1 MMRKHKRGFTLIELL
16 VVIAIIAVLMAILM
30 PALNRVKEQGKRI
43 VCESSLKNLQLCWLM
58 YADDNDGKIVNGAGG
73 IHYNNSGAQVSATDP
88 SVVERAWVDVGW
100 GDNWDQPNAAT
111 VGTLSD
117 REKKLAIE
125 QGALWEYTKDYG
137 VYKCPTGRRGECVTY
152 SVVDSMNG
160 LYRAGTTS
168 STTGGHPHAVGA
180 RVGPTVL
187 WIKRRSEISSPTPA
201 QRMVYID
208 EGAMT
213 PDSFATNYNAN
224 TNQWWDDPPVR
235 HGDGTTVSWAD
246 GHVSHLKWKAAET
259 IDRARDTRDYYG
271 GGGWTPSTP
280 EGLEE
285 LHLFQ
290 KYVWGRNGF

>member
-1 MMRKHKRGFTLIELL
+1 MNKHKRGFTLIELL

-43 VCESSLKNLQLCWLM
+43 VCESSLKNLQLVWIM

-73 IHYNNSGAQVSATDP
+73 FHYISANNYTENGADP
-88 SVVERAWVDVGW
+88 GIIERAWVGHGW
-100 GDNWDQPNAAT
+100 GANWDQPNAAT
-111 VGTLSD
+111 VGTLTD
-117 REKKLAIE
+117 AQKKTAIQ

-137 VYKCPTGRRGECVTY
+137 IYKCPTGRRGECVTY
-152 SVVDSMNG
+152 SVVDAMNG
-160 LYRAGTTS
+160 LIRTGTAS
-168 STTGGHPHAVGA
+168 GNGHVYSTGT
-180 RVGPTVL
+180 RVGSTVI
-187 WIKRRSEISSPTPA
+187 WIKRRGDIVSPGPA
-201 QRMVYID
+201 QRMVFID

-213 PDSFATNYNAN
+213 PDSFAVNYSTN

-259 IDRARDTRDYYG
+259 IERARDTRDYYG
-271 GGGWTPSTP
+271 GGGWTPTTQ
-280 EGLEE
+280 EGLKE
-285 LHLFQ
+285 LHDFQ